1 MILMTLKKNSYYY
14 KKKNNNN
21 LLTIHQKNTIKNKI
35 AYNLYHKIFI
45 LSKYSQLKI

>member
-14 KKKNNNN
+14 KKKNNN